1 MRYKKPPPPFNFRE
15 LADAESEEPQ
25 IRDVLS
31 KKSTQ
36 IAANKISDKYKK
48 IRAKNRAELAEADT
62 ITYVDNDMDM
72 SDVNLNI
79 NAAIAAKKISDKYKN
94 IRRKRRLVTVIEP
107 IKEEIPVRG
116 QNRDRKILME
126 AAKKV
131 QNKYKKMHFR
141 Y

>member
-1 MRYKKPPPPFNFRE
+1 
-15 LADAESEEPQ
+15 
-25 IRDVLS
+25 
-31 KKSTQ
+31 
-36 IAANKISDKYKK
+36 
-48 IRAKNRAELAEADT
+48 
-62 ITYVDNDMDM
+62 MDM

-107 IKEEIPVRG
+107 IKEEIPVQG